1 MTVALLCEDT
11 RTIEVLDEDG
21 SAAMRS
27 ELA

>member
-1 MTVALLCEDT
+1 MTRALLCEDT

-21 SAAMRS
+21 SGAMRS